1 MQSLSL
7 NPISYALTDLPIL
20 LNIREQTW
28 LIAQAPSFTLV
39 ILLMWKELGS
49 IKMKSHNIGQ
59 IPQFLVHM

>member
-1 MQSLSL
+1 MHCAKFIIKS
-7 NPISYALTDLPIL
+7 NFYALTDLPIL

-49 IKMKSHNIGQ
+49 IKMKSHNIG
-59 IPQFLVHM
+59 